1 MMPIREFESWFAQ
14 QLVPW
19 RRVLWMTAILA
30 LFVPTALVLGLQ
42 EAVGVALPFA
52 FEIVV
57 LGLTFAIWASGLLM
71 LTSWLHP
78 ARVRGSLER
87 LLDRVFVL
95 THFTDPPGY
104 STDPRGRLN
113 QYRREQG
120 RIKTP

>member
-30 LFVPTALVLGLQ
+30 LFVPTALVLGLH

-71 LTSWLHP
+71 LTSWLHQ
-78 ARVRGSLER
+78 AA
-87 LLDRVFVL
+87 
-95 THFTDPPGY
+95 
-104 STDPRGRLN
+104 RGRIIAAVPMQPQEHL
-113 QYRREQG
+113 
-120 RIKTP
+120 IVLVLFIDH